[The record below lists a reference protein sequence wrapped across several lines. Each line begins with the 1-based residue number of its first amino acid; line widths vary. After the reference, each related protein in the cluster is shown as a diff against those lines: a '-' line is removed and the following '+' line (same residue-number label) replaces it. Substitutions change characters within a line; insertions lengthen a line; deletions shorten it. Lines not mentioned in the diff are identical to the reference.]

1 MKTLVTSS
9 PRSIAR
15 LLAAGGVA
23 AFPTETVYGLGAN
36 AFDAEAVR
44 RIFRAKGRPQD
55 NPLIVHV
62 ASIDQVGSVADRVTP
77 AAARLLAAF
86 APGPI
91 TVVLPAHPLLP
102 AVVTAGLGT
111 VGVRI
116 PSHPV
121 ARALL
126 GVCGFP
132 LAAPSANRSGRP
144 SPTTWRAVRTDL
156 DGRIAGILRGAAAD
170 FGLESTVVDCT
181 GRVPVLLRAGA
192 VTLEQLRKV
201 APSIRVAA
209 RNAALRARSPGQKYR
224 HYAPAAVVTVIPAGA
239 PPPPCDAFIGLHAP
253 PGAPR
258 RRRICADADAYAR
271 ELFHFFRVCDAAGV
285 RRIACEAVPETGI
298 GLALMDRLRRAE
310 QR

>member
-1 MKTLVTSS
+1 MKTLVS
-9 PRSIAR
+9 PGPHTIAR
-15 LLAAGGVA
+15 LLAAGQVA

-36 AFDAEAVR
+36 AFDAKAVA

-62 ASIDQVGSVADRVTP
+62 ADPDQVRTVAHRVTP

-86 APGPI
+86 APGPL

-102 AVVTAGLGT
+102 SNVTAGLGT

-116 PSHPV
+116 PSHP
-121 ARALL
+121 AAQALL
-126 GVCGFP
+126 RVCGFP

-144 SPTTWRAVRTDL
+144 SPTTWQAVRTDL
-156 DGRIAGILRGAAAD
+156 DGRIAGILRGAPAD

-192 VTLEQLRKV
+192 VSLERLREV
-201 APSIRVAA
+201 EPSIRAA
-209 RNAALRARSPGQKYR
+209 PAHASQRVRSPGQKYR
-224 HYAPAAVVTVIPAGA
+224 HYAPAAKVIVVA
-239 PPPPCDAFIGLHAP
+239 PETAPPPCDAYIGLHVL
-253 PGAPR
+253 PGLPR
-258 RRRICADADAYAR
+258 RRRICADVDAYAR
-271 ELFHFFRVCDAAGV
+271 DLFHFFRVCDAAGV

-310 QR
+310 RR

>member
-1 MKTLVTSS
+1 M
-9 PRSIAR
+9 
-15 LLAAGGVA
+15 A

-36 AFDAEAVR
+36 AFDAKAVA

-62 ASIDQVGSVADRVTP
+62 ADAGQVHSVAHRVTP
-77 AAARLLAAF
+77 AAARLLKAL
-86 APGPI
+86 APGPL

-102 AVVTAGLGT
+102 SCVTAGLGT

-116 PSHPV
+116 PAHP
-121 ARALL
+121 AAQALL
-126 GVCGFP
+126 RACGFP

-144 SPTTWRAVRTDL
+144 SPTTWQAVRTDL
-156 DGRIAGILRGAAAD
+156 DGRIAGILRGAPSD

-181 GRVPVLLRAGA
+181 GPVPVLLRAGA
-192 VTLEQLRKV
+192 VSLEKLR
-201 APSIRVAA
+201 SIDPTIRTTSEHSSRRV
-209 RNAALRARSPGQKYR
+209 RSPGQKYR
-224 HYAPAAVVTVIPAGA
+224 HYAPAAQVKVVAPGA
-239 PPPPCDAFIGLHAP
+239 TPPPCDAFIGLHAA
-253 PGAPR
+253 PGLPR

-271 ELFHFFRVCDAAGV
+271 ELFHFFRTCDAAGV

-310 QR
+310 RR